1 MSEQSRQNNPEAQQ
15 HADQDVLALIKRMQQ
30 QLSFLEKKIDI
41 LIGQS
46 QERPFKSRPY
56 QSRPYQGKPYQDK
69 PYQDKPYQDKPYQGK
84 REYRDNSGERSFDR
98 GRRFEKPREDE
109 NRGFGQKKKPFYHK
123 SKHRG

>member
-15 HADQDVLALIKRMQQ
+15 HADQDVLALIKRMQH
-30 QLSFLEKKIDI
+30 QLSFLDKIIDI

-56 QSRPYQGKPYQDK
+56 QSKPYQGK

-98 GRRFEKPREDE
+98 GRRFEKPADR
-109 NRGFGQKKKPFYHK
+109 NHPASRY
-123 SKHRG
+123 R